1 MVDGRWPDDIE
12 TLATLDGR
20 AVMAAHAA
28 IQSWTAS
35 MIKDDPRYAGTC
47 EISPKA
53 MDIIVLQSRGVY
65 VVQIHRRVDRCGWAD
80 PSFNAGF
87 NIEVYVVSPEG
98 RVLAH
103 PYYPYYQP

>member
-1 MVDGRWPDDIE
+1 MVDGRWPDDIK

-28 IQSWTAS
+28 LQEWMANLA
-35 MIKDDPRYAGTC
+35 KEDPRFVGSCDA
-47 EISPKA
+47 SPKA
-53 MDIIVLQSRGVY
+53 TDVIVLESRGVY
-65 VVQIHRRVDRCGWAD
+65 VVQLHPRVDRCGWAD
-80 PSFNAGF
+80 PSFNAGLP
-87 NIEVYVVSPEG
+87 IEIYVVSPEG